1 MEPIKF
7 EQQNTTYAA
16 DGCLDL
22 PAHKAED
29 QIISCWKLTEQ
40 EIAKIKQTGTVWLS
54 VMGRFQPPVW
64 LGVDTPFVDNANNVE
79 EESNEQHARS
89 NKIN

>member
-1 MEPIKF
+1 MKPIKF
-7 EQQNTTYAA
+7 EKQNTTYVA

-40 EIAKIKQTGTVWLS
+40 ELAKIQETGIVYLS

-64 LGVDTPFVDNANNVE
+64 LGVETPFVDNAEKLEAE
-79 EESNEQHARS
+79 ELNG
-89 NKIN
+89 